1 MLLPTVPPVTTPT
14 PPEPPDVPREHIDA
28 LISHAKAMAAWIR
41 ADTAAGV
48 AHGHPEHP
56 SDDEQAEV
64 WDTVALALEESYH
77 DGH

>member
-1 MLLPTVPPVTTPT
+1 MTTTT

-41 ADTAAGV
+41 ADIAAGV

-56 SDDEQAEV
+56 SDHEQDEG
-64 WDTVALALEESYH
+64 WDFVALALEESYH
-77 DGH
+77 HGP